1 MSKTLKCPVCGCKM
15 KTGIC
20 PYCHVTDRQV
30 TEASNQD
37 AKTAI
42 KAGKREYIHYT
53 NTLPSDVSR
62 KKLFWYSLFLGWAGA
77 ENFYVG
83 KYVKAWYCLIVS
95 VLMTIA
101 SVFFTISNL
110 CHWVTANA
118 FYMMIELLAIP
129 MIVVLFFWF
138 TDILGVITKSFKVP
152 ILLIGKENK

>member
-15 KTGIC
+15 RGGIC
-20 PYCHVTDRQV
+20 PYCRVTDQEV
-30 TEASNQD
+30 ISASNQD

-42 KAGKREYIHYT
+42 KARKREYIHYT

-62 KKLFWYSLFLGWAGA
+62 KKLFWYSLFLGWAGV

-83 KYVKAWYCLIVS
+83 KYLKAWYSLIVS
-95 VLMTIA
+95 VLMIVA
-101 SVFFTISNL
+101 SVLFTLSNL
-110 CHWVTANA
+110 NHWVTTNA
-118 FYMMIELLAIP
+118 FYMMIELLAFP

-152 ILLIGKENK
+152 ILLSGKENK